1 VSLEDCLLGWHFLV
15 SVRVRYYIM
24 SGFWSSFRGFTF
36 FVLLFWVAFLG
47 RYGCFFCTFTMQ
59 MGACIFFAIGP
70 PGTGSSGIW
79 TASIATQ
86 ENKEVSFLMWAAAV
100 LWVLLSI
107 ANIVG
112 VQKVLITF
120 RTSGMAEN
128 AVERAQKEAAAGAG
142 QVAFQAA
149 QTPAG
154 RDIAVSAAMGAYGS
168 NA

>member
-1 VSLEDCLLGWHFLV
+1 
-15 SVRVRYYIM
+15 M

-36 FVLLFWVAFLG
+36 LLLRPFFWVAFLG